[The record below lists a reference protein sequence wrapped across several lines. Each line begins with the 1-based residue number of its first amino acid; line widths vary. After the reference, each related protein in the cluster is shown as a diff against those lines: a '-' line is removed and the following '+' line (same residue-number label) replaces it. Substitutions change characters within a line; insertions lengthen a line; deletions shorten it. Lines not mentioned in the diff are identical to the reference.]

1 MNERGY
7 MTTNATYI
15 QGKTEEYHE
24 QLYSDKFGNLDETN
38 TFLERQKVLKLTEK
52 EKENLKSSIFVKEIE
67 LVIKNL
73 PMEKTP
79 SEWILSNI

>member
-1 MNERGY
+1 M
-7 MTTNATYI
+7 
-15 QGKTEEYHE
+15 
-24 QLYSDKFGNLDETN
+24 N
-38 TFLERQKVLKLTEK
+38 TFLERQKLLKLTEK

-79 SEWILSNI
+79 SE